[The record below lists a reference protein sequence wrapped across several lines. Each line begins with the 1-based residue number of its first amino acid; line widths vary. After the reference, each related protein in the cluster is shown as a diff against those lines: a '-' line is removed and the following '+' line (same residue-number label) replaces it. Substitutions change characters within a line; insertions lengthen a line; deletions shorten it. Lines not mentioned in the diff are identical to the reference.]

1 MKRFDVC
8 RASGFGIAGKGRLV
22 VILQHEHFV
31 DLDSVIVVPL
41 YGARELPALI
51 NVRPEIKVDRQKLVA
66 AVDRLASL
74 PKQQLGPALTNA
86 ESVRFEL
93 LRAVDRLF
101 SGF

>member
-8 RASGFGIAGKGRLV
+8 RASGLGVSGKGRLV
-22 VILQHEHFV
+22 IILQHEHFV

-41 YGARELPALI
+41 YGIRELPALK
-51 NVRPEIKVDRQKLVA
+51 NVRPEFKIERQKFVA
-66 AVDRLASL
+66 AIDRLASL
-74 PKQQLGPALTNA
+74 PKQQIGTVVTNA
-86 ESVRFEL
+86 ESIRFEL

>member
-8 RASGFGIAGKGRLV
+8 RASGLGVAGKGRLV

-41 YGARELPALI
+41 YGTRELPVLQS
-51 NVRPEIKVDRQKLVA
+51 VRPEIKVDRRKFVA
-66 AVDRLASL
+66 AVDRLASI
-74 PKQQLGPALTNA
+74 PKQQLGPAVANA
-86 ESVRFEL
+86 ESIRFEL

>member
-8 RASGFGIAGKGRLV
+8 RASGLGVAGKDRLV

-31 DLDSVIVVPL
+31 DLDSVVVVPL
-41 YGARELPALI
+41 YGTRELPAVQNL
-51 NVRPEIKVDRQKLVA
+51 RPEFKVDRRHFIA

-74 PKQQLGPALTNA
+74 PKQQLGPVVANA
-86 ESVRFEL
+86 ESIRFEL

>member
-22 VILQHEHFV
+22 IILQHEHFV

-41 YGARELPALI
+41 YGTRELPVVQ
-51 NVRPEIKVDRQKLVA
+51 NVRPEIKVDRQKYVA

-74 PKQQLGPALTNA
+74 PKKQLGPAVANA
-86 ESVRFEL
+86 ESIRFEL
-93 LRAVDRLF
+93 LRAIDKLI